1 MAAEPAP
8 EAPRPVAGDVSNE
21 RPAIALLG
29 SGEFEPWT
37 EEVDRWLLERAT
49 GDGTVLIL
57 PTASAPEGD
66 AVFDR
71 WGTMGLDHYRELGI
85 LAKVVPIKT
94 DADANDERLVA
105 WLSRASLAFFSGGNP
120 AYLASV
126 LLGSAFWAAL
136 LEAMGRG
143 MAYAGCSAGIACLG
157 ESTLDSAARSF
168 EDGWLRRPGLRLF
181 PNTTLGPHW
190 DAIDRFV
197 PGLRDRLVASVPP
210 GGRLFAVDERTAA
223 VGDGAAWTVVGTG
236 SAHFYAGGAWRD
248 AAAGETLTASLLE
261 TAPVGD

>member
-1 MAAEPAP
+1 MSS
-8 EAPRPVAGDVSNE
+8 G

-66 AVFDR
+66 GVFDR
-71 WGTMGLDHYRELGI
+71 WGTMGLEHYRDVDI
-85 LAKVVPIKT
+85 LAEVVPIKT
-94 DADANDERLVA
+94 NADANDDRLVA
-105 WLSRASLAFFSGGNP
+105 SLSRASVAFFSGGNP

-126 LLGSAFWAAL
+126 LLGSVFWAAL
-136 LEAMGRG
+136 LEEMNRG
-143 MAYAGCSAGIACLG
+143 LAYAGCSAGIACLG
-157 ESTLDSAARSF
+157 ESALNSAARSF
-168 EDGWLRRPGLRLF
+168 DDGWLGRPGLRLF

-190 DAIDRFV
+190 DAIDRYV
-197 PGLRDRLVASVPP
+197 PGLRERLVLAVPS
-210 GGRLFAVDERTAA
+210 GGKLFAVDERTAA
-223 VGDGAAWTVVGTG
+223 VGDGATWTVMGSG
-236 SAHFYAGGAWRD
+236 SAHCYTEGEWQD
-248 AAAGETLTASLLE
+248 AAAGQTLTAPLLE